1 MVLCNN
7 YLKKNRHFME
17 KNVKTLRM
25 KIVLY
30 KKFDRDITSMFFKGG
45 HSGQM
50 TQQFLNILELFSP

>member
-1 MVLCNN
+1 M
-7 YLKKNRHFME
+7 K

-25 KIVLY
+25 KILLY